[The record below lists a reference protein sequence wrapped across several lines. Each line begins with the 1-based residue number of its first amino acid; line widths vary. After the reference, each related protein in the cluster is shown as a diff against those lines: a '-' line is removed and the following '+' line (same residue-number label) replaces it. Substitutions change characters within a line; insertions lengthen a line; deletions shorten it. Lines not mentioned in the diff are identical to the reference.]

1 MNDDYCEKTVTT
13 LVYVKAL
20 ILYTPKN
27 VSSVHAS
34 SVTHC
39 RYCKF
44 CRVLLSRETCRECQD
59 KLNYEHLPRSSKN
72 QKYIT
77 YQKFFSFHSFR
88 SIRFS
93 FPWRVLAKKT
103 VNFSLVSLLVVQS
116 PVMNFPPQSHSTG
129 GVGSGNILSKW
140 FSEDVL
146 QQATPAQRHN
156 SPDVTRKVVSVE
168 ELERQQAAAIN

>member
-1 MNDDYCEKTVTT
+1 M
-13 LVYVKAL
+13 
-20 ILYTPKN
+20 
-27 VSSVHAS
+27 
-34 SVTHC
+34 
-39 RYCKF
+39 
-44 CRVLLSRETCRECQD
+44 
-59 KLNYEHLPRSSKN
+59 
-72 QKYIT
+72 
-77 YQKFFSFHSFR
+77 
-88 SIRFS
+88 
-93 FPWRVLAKKT
+93 LAKKT